1 MILLSNVIKLFQY
14 VAIEDSKIVE
24 PPPSPVL
31 KQEHPEETEEELPP
45 ENQQELSDLMQM
57 KEQILQDAES
67 FAEEQVRSAMEEAA
81 TIKQQAQA
89 EIEAWWHERR
99 LQDEEALN
107 EARDRGHAQ
116 GYQEGMAQ
124 AEMELR
130 DQYEST
136 LQEATQILEQAYLLK
151 QQIIQEAEPFL
162 IELSTSIAEKVI
174 GRQLTLE
181 PEWTIDS
188 IRKVL
193 SRRKEKGIITLCV
206 SPAQFN
212 YIQDARDELLLA
224 IDSQAEL
231 QIIPDV
237 SVLDQGCVVRS
248 SFGSIDAR
256 IDTQLKEIKNALQQ
270 LAMRNEGS

>member
-14 VAIEDSKIVE
+14 VAVEDTKIVE
-24 PPPSPVL
+24 PPAFPVL
-31 KQEHPEETEEELPP
+31 KKEHLEETEDFPP
-45 ENQQELSDLMQM
+45 DHSQELIDLMQM
-57 KEQILQDAES
+57 KEQILQDAEA
-67 FAEEQVRSAMEEAA
+67 FAEEQVRAAMDEAA
-81 TIKQQAQA
+81 AIKQQAQA

-116 GYQEGMAQ
+116 GYQEGMTQ
-124 AEMELR
+124 VEMELR
-130 DQYEST
+130 EQYEAT
-136 LQEATQILEQAYLLK
+136 LQEASQILEQAYLLK

-162 IELSTSIAEKVI
+162 IELSCSIAEKVI

-181 PEWTIDS
+181 PEWIIDS

-206 SPAQFN
+206 SPAQFS

-231 QIIPDV
+231 QIIPDG

-248 SFGSIDAR
+248 SFGSVDAR
-256 IDTQLKEIKNALQQ
+256 IDTQLKEIKTALQQ
-270 LAMRNEGS
+270 LAVRNEGA

>member
-14 VAIEDSKIVE
+14 VAIEDTKIVE
-24 PPPSPVL
+24 PPASLVL
-31 KQEHPEETEEELPP
+31 KQEQTEETEDLPP
-45 ENQQELSDLMQM
+45 ENHQELDGLMQM
-57 KEQILQDAES
+57 KDQILHDAES
-67 FAEEQVRSAMEEAA
+67 FAEEQVKAAMEEAA
-81 TIKQQAQA
+81 AIRQQAQA
-89 EIEAWWHERR
+89 EVEAWWHERR
-99 LQDEEALN
+99 LQDQEALN

-124 AEMELR
+124 VEMELR
-130 DQYEST
+130 EQYEAT
-136 LQEATQILEQAYLLK
+136 LQEASQILDQAYLLK

-162 IELSTSIAEKVI
+162 IELSSSIAEKVI

-181 PEWTIDS
+181 PEWMIDS

-193 SRRKEKGIITLCV
+193 SRRREKGIITLCV
-206 SPAQFN
+206 SPSQFS

-231 QIIPDV
+231 QIIPDG

-248 SFGSIDAR
+248 TFGSIDAR
-256 IDTQLKEIKNALQQ
+256 IDTQLKEIKTALQQ

>member
-1 MILLSNVIKLFQY
+1 MSNVIKLFQY

-24 PPPSPVL
+24 PPASPVL
-31 KQEHPEETEEELPP
+31 KQEQPEETEELPL
-45 ENQQELSDLMQM
+45 ENHQELSDLMQM
-57 KEQILQDAES
+57 KDQILKDAES
-67 FAEEQVRSAMEEAA
+67 FAEEQVRATMEEAA
-81 TIKQQAQA
+81 AIRQQAQV

-99 LQDEEALN
+99 LQDQEAVN

-116 GYQEGMAQ
+116 GYQEGLAQ
-124 AEMELR
+124 VEMELR
-130 DQYEST
+130 EQYEST
-136 LQEATQILEQAYLLK
+136 LQEASQILEQAYLLK

-193 SRRKEKGIITLCV
+193 SRRREKGIITLCV
-206 SPAQFN
+206 SPAQFT
-212 YIQDARDELLLA
+212 YIQDAREELLLA

-231 QIIPDV
+231 QIIPDG

-270 LAMRNEGS
+270 LAMRNEG